1 MPNDSGP
8 ANTED
13 GFAILKELWDLR
25 WSGFRDMPI
34 LVHASMTEQANRSR
48 YGLPTGL
55 EAGADDYIEKPICP
69 DILPERIEKLTNR
82 KRKFKLSM
90 LKERSRDGKESQNSA
105 C

>member
-1 MPNDSGP
+1 M
-8 ANTED
+8 
-13 GFAILKELWDLR
+13 KELWDSR

-55 EAGADDYIEKPICP
+55 EAGVDDYVEKPIRP
-69 DILPERIEKLTNR
+69 DMLPERIEKLTNR
-82 KRKFKLSM
+82 KRKFELSM
-90 LKERSRDGKESQNSA
+90 LKERSRYGKESENPA